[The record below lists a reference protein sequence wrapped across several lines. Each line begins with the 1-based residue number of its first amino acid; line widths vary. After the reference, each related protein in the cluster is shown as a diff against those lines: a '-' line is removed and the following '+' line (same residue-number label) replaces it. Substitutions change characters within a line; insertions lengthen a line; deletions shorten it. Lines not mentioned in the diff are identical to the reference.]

1 MMRYIKK
8 LIIIGLFFLVGFKG
22 AIGFSQSRCTVSGAS
37 INFGDYN
44 IFSPFPV
51 DTTGILT
58 LNCVDVVRAE
68 LRLSVS
74 TSSGTFNPRK
84 MRQSRGNDFLNY
96 NIFIDA
102 GRTIVFGDGTGGTST
117 IGIHKPPGPPKHEP
131 WSRSIILYGR
141 IPPGQDVSIGSYS
154 DTLTITV
161 EW

>member
-1 MMRYIKK
+1 MRRNIKK
-8 LIIIGLFFLVGFKG
+8 LILIGLLFLVVFKG
-22 AIGFSQSRCTVSGAS
+22 AIVFSQSRCNISGAS

-51 DTTGILT
+51 DTTGTLT

-74 TSSGTFNPRK
+74 ASSGTFNPRK
-84 MRQSRGNDFLNY
+84 MRQSGGNDFLNY

-102 GRTIVFGDGTGGTST
+102 GRTVVFGDGTGGTST
-117 IGIHKPPGPPKHEP
+117 IGIRKPPGTPMHEP